1 MNSGFFTMD
10 SDVQVEKFMEGRI
23 SDILTFKDDTTGLK
37 RFLKR
42 FKSRLKEIQKKI
54 SQVTVLQR
62 RNLSKF
68 RRLVEVLCIF
78 RQN

>member
-42 FKSRLKEIQKKI
+42 FKSRLKEI
-54 SQVTVLQR
+54 
-62 RNLSKF
+62 
-68 RRLVEVLCIF
+68 
-78 RQN
+78 